1 MTDYMSKLNRFFASR
16 WGIIFAGAVIG
27 VLASLLV
34 YWGNPKNMGICVAC
48 FERDIAGALGLHR
61 AGVVQYIRPEI
72 IGFVLGALLAALL
85 FREFRPR
92 AGSAPIVRFALG
104 VFAMIGALVFLG
116 CPWRAL
122 LRLAGGDL
130 NAIMALLGLVAGV
143 TLGALFLRGGYNLGR
158 VQRAPLVIGLV
169 LPSAMIGLLLLV
181 IFTPEFGRD
190 ADGNPIGPIFESIK
204 GPGALHPAI
213 AVSLVVGM
221 AVGVLAQRTR
231 FCTMGAIRDVVLIR
245 DTHLLSGVLALVA
258 AAVVTNAVITGF
270 TSEDLLK
277 LGFANQPVAHDNHLW
292 NFLGMS
298 LAGLCF
304 ALAGG
309 CPGRQLFL
317 SGEGDGDA
325 AVFVLGMITGAG
337 FAHNFNLASSPAGVS
352 PYGPEAVVIGLVVAG
367 AIGFGAMDKAWLA
380 AWRKRAFAKV
390 NVAATDEV

>member
-1 MTDYMSKLNRFFASR
+1 VTDYVSKLNSFFASR

-27 VLASLLV
+27 VLAPLLV
-34 YWGNPKNMGICVAC
+34 YWGNPKNMGVCVAC
-48 FERDIAGALGLHR
+48 FERDTAGALGLHR
-61 AGVVQYIRPEI
+61 AGAVQYIRPEI

-92 AGSAPIVRFALG
+92 AGSAPIVRFVLG

-130 NAIMALLGLVAGV
+130 NAILGLLGLVAGV
-143 TLGALFLRGGYNLGR
+143 GLGAIFIRGGYNLGR
-158 VQRAPLVIGLV
+158 ANRAPPIIGLV
-169 LPSAMIGLLLLV
+169 LPLAMIGLLLLA

-190 ADGNPIGPIFESIK
+190 ADGNPIGPIFESVK
-204 GPGALHPAI
+204 GPGALHAGI
-213 AVSLVVGM
+213 AASLVVGI

-231 FCTMGAIRDVVLIR
+231 FCTMGAVRDVILVR
-245 DTHLLSGVLALVA
+245 DTHLMSGVLALVA

-270 TSEDLLK
+270 TGEDLLK
-277 LGFANQPVAHDNHLW
+277 LGFANQPVAHDDHLW
-292 NFLGMS
+292 NFLGMA

-304 ALAGG
+304 ALVGG
-309 CPGRQLFL
+309 CPGRQVFL

-325 AVFVLGMITGAG
+325 AVFVVGMITGAA

-352 PYGPEAVVIGLVVAG
+352 PYGPEAVVIGLLVVA
-367 AIGFGAMDKAWLA
+367 AIGFAAMDKAWLA
-380 AWRKRAFAKV
+380 AWWRKALAKV
-390 NVAATDEV
+390 QVTTTDEA